1 MAELTANELAA
12 LMGKVKSDER
22 NRSPMDEFRQQDIP
36 AIIDRLTK
44 ISDSLKGMVTNV
56 DRIAGKVDQPPV
68 IEKEKPPVIND
79 KENKVI
85 SNPLNTISKHLLDI
99 KEFLKKTFTKEKA
112 PPTKLSQSTEDAS
125 MSQLTADG
133 DTSIDTKDK
142 KVVSDTQSALGW
154 LGSLFTIGA
163 LPIISGI
170 LGMGAAAGTGGGIL
184 SKLLPKIIPVG
195 KKVLRRIPIIGTLI
209 SWWEAYQKFKKG
221 GIDNIVFGLMDVAA
235 GFAYAFPGIGTGI
248 GLGID
253 VLQYF
258 LTNKANEW
266 KKKTGD
272 TSFFGSMWDTM
283 ISYLKETPIFK
294 WMIDTGVAMK
304 EFWNDP
310 TYDTFMGMCDQFGS
324 ILQPIKDTFSM
335 FNSDAGAALGLK
347 DEEGKAQGLFG
358 WIADKVDEWIVTPVM
373 GFLEGIFTSIGESIL
388 KLGKSVNGFVK
399 RVVDNNL
406 GDGMTKDAVY
416 WAMGWNDKE
425 PEGGSM
431 EVEGLTDGGEHK
443 DDRAAGLS
451 KLRKSNIQKIK
462 EHGRLLGGK
471 WAKQDYFDRLENMD
485 DEDINTQ
492 LLRLKEKKLQRKL
505 EFKKVPDAPSIPD
518 PHEADPWKGIET
530 PGMSNVQNNVSQ
542 TQITNYVLEPTPSS
556 RFSGIN
562 TSIAVA

>member
-1 MAELTANELAA
+1 MAELTANELTA
-12 LMGKVKSDER
+12 LMNSAASDER

-36 AIIDRLTK
+36 AIIARLND
-44 ISDSLKGMVTNV
+44 IRDGLKGMVTNV

-68 IEKEKPPVIND
+68 IEEEAPPVIDD
-79 KENKVI
+79 KKDEGI

-99 KEFLKKTFTKEKA
+99 KEFLKKTFTKDTA
-112 PPTKLSQSTEDAS
+112 PPTKLSQSTEDDP
-125 MSQLTADG
+125 MNQLTVDG
-133 DTSIDTKDK
+133 DTSTGDTKDK

-163 LPIISGI
+163 LPILSGI
-170 LGMGAAAGTGGGIL
+170 LGMGAAAGAGGGVL

-209 SWWEAYQKFKKG
+209 SWWDAYQKFKKG

-294 WMIDTGVAMK
+294 WMIDTGKVMK
-304 EFWNDP
+304 AFWDDP
-310 TYDTFMGMCDQFGS
+310 TYDTFWAMCDQFGS

-335 FNSDAGAALGLK
+335 FNKDAGAALGLK
-347 DEEGKAQGLFG
+347 DKEGKAQGLFT
-358 WIADKVDEWIVTPVM
+358 WIGDKVDEWIVTPVM

-388 KLGKSVNGFVK
+388 KLGKSVNKFVK

-425 PEGGSM
+425 PEGGFG
-431 EVEGLTDGGEHK
+431 EVKGLKGKARPKPTTPRMIK
-443 DDRAAGLS
+443 DVRDL
-451 KLRKSNIQKIK
+451 
-462 EHGRLLGGK
+462 
-471 WAKQDYFDRLENMD
+471 AKQVGGDFGKKEYLDSLEAMSPEQLVEQNSRLRSKARRDKVGPFSPKKIPE
-485 DEDINTQ
+485 T
-492 LLRLKEKKLQRKL
+492 LKL
-505 EFKKVPDAPSIPD
+505 PD

-542 TQITNYVLEPTPSS
+542 TQITNYVLDPTPSS

-562 TSIAVA
+562 TSSAVA